1 MGKHHRVR
9 CGFTLIELLVVI
21 AVIAILMAILVPAL
35 HKVRFRAY
43 ETSCLSN
50 LRQVNLALITYASD
64 DSRNRYPLEEWEH
77 NPHYELLKKL
87 KAYQDDGLME
97 AFYCPQAAFLEQIAG
112 DPDGGV
118 PTGGVDSVIDTPDNR
133 KAGNITYIYWSFHH
147 NKVDPAGGGT
157 WRDPMYYLPRSAT
170 GIGSG
175 LPRTP
180 TSRTNGTRS
189 ASTPPRPRSGS
200 FPISSAKRASSRTA
214 ASPVPPRAA
223 STSTSSTATSDASTK
238 SRATPT
244 AKRPCPVAR
253 DS

>member
-157 WRDPMYYLPRSAT
+157 WRDPMYYLPRELT
-170 GIGSG
+170 LQGVIGHRDWLG
-175 LPRTP
+175 
-180 TSRTNGTRS
+180 
-189 ASTPPRPRSGS
+189 
-200 FPISSAKRASSRTA
+200 
-214 ASPVPPRAA
+214 
-223 STSTSSTATSDASTK
+223 
-238 SRATPT
+238 T
-244 AKRPCPVAR
+244 AKDADVQNQRYEECIHAAPAEIWVVSDFFRKKGIFPHGRKPGSTEGGVNVNFLDGHVGRVYKKPR
-253 DS
+253 DTYR